1 MNRGRVREFGLCIGR
16 LAPGPLNAITDVP
29 GVLVGQTTLIRDRP
43 EVVRTGCTVIAPCE
57 GRMWDRNLF
66 AGFFAFNGF
75 GEVTG
80 AQWIE
85 EAGVLSSPIA
95 LVGTTAVGTAHRALQ
110 QLALDSG
117 LSLAS
122 CFPVILETADTWLNP
137 LAVSALSS
145 LDVYQALSSAASGPV
160 AEGNVGGGTGMMC
173 YEFKGGIGTSS
184 RIVAYGEANYTV
196 GALVQS
202 NHGKRHQLRISGLP
216 VKEVQGV
223 PLPWEEQVQQ
233 GSIVVIIATDAPLLP
248 VQLKRLAKRATVG
261 LARTGGIGEN
271 GSGDFFLAFSTA
283 NEIPLGTTETQS
295 VRMLPHDGLN
305 ALFEGVA
312 DAVEEAILNSLT
324 QAETMTGVEGR
335 TVYALPTAA
344 LQATLR

>member
-1 MNRGRVREFGLCIGR
+1 
-16 LAPGPLNAITDVP
+16 
-29 GVLVGQTTLIRDRP
+29 
-43 EVVRTGCTVIAPCE
+43 
-57 GRMWDRNLF
+57 
-66 AGFFAFNGF
+66 
-75 GEVTG
+75 
-80 AQWIE
+80 
-85 EAGVLSSPIA
+85 
-95 LVGTTAVGTAHRALQ
+95 
-110 QLALDSG
+110 
-117 LSLAS
+117 
-122 CFPVILETADTWLNP
+122 
-137 LAVSALSS
+137 
-145 LDVYQALSSAASGPV
+145 
-160 AEGNVGGGTGMMC
+160 MMC